1 MTAAPFRGAASQR
14 MDSMK
19 MFRNA
24 ALVAFLVSLIVG
36 LGGVVPTAHAQAG
49 TKIGVFD
56 PNKLLTN
63 TKLGQALQDE
73 LNKFRVTKEAEI
85 KKASDDLE
93 KRVTQ
98 YKAAVA
104 TMSQERRD
112 EVEAELTG
120 SRRDLERNTRDA
132 DAELAR
138 RRQKALK
145 QLETEVSAI
154 LEDYGK
160 KNGYTLILQRDFCAF
175 AVSTVDIS
183 EDLVRLL
190 AARRTTP

>member
-1 MTAAPFRGAASQR
+1 MKFHRIAVLRTSLALALVFGVGLVGAAT
-14 MDSMK
+14 
-19 MFRNA
+19 
-24 ALVAFLVSLIVG
+24 
-36 LGGVVPTAHAQAG
+36 TARAQAG

-73 LNKFRVTKEAEI
+73 LNQFRVAKEAEI
-85 KKASDDLE
+85 KKSNDDLE
-93 KRVTQ
+93 RRVTQ
-98 YKAAVA
+98 YKASVA

-112 EVEAELTG
+112 EIETELTRL
-120 SRRDLERNTRDA
+120 RRDLERTTRDA

-138 RRQKALK
+138 RRQKAIK

-160 KNGYTLILQRDFCAF
+160 KNAFTLILQRDFCAF
-175 AVSTVDIS
+175 ATSSIDIS
-183 EDLVRLL
+183 DDLVRLL
-190 AARRTTP
+190 DARRTTP

>member
-1 MTAAPFRGAASQR
+1 
-14 MDSMK
+14 MK
-19 MFRNA
+19 ILRSA
-24 ALVAFLVSLIVG
+24 ALVVFLVVG
-36 LGGVVPTAHAQAG
+36 LVALVVGANTANAQVG

-73 LNKFRVTKEAEI
+73 LNQFRVSKEAEI

-98 YKAAVA
+98 YKASVA
-104 TMSQERRD
+104 SMSQERRD
-112 EVEAELTG
+112 EVEGDLTKL
-120 SRRDLERNTRDA
+120 RRDLERTTRDA

-138 RRQKALK
+138 RRQKAIK
-145 QLETEVSAI
+145 QLEVEVSAI

-160 KNGYTLILQRDFCAF
+160 KNGFTLILQRDFCAF
-175 AVSTVDIS
+175 ATSSVDIS
-183 EDLVRLL
+183 DDLVRLL
-190 AARRTTP
+190 DARRTTP